1 MNRTKCYQILD
12 GLPPYGTMAI
22 SISEDET
29 VFYAEGFPVRLYKS
43 DGSEW
48 VANFFLGQSNLK
60 EIHELNDSPHLLVI
74 AYGIC
79 YIMNPDQTTP
89 ISVFGTN
96 CSQVFKT
103 ADGRFVL
110 HNQTELILVEPTG
123 AYWISENI
131 SMEQLKDLK
140 LENNVV
146 TGLSFDYSIK
156 QREEWIHFSL
166 HLDTKL
172 LTYEC
177 DSRNRKSEKK
187 WWKRYYPL
195 SR

>member
-1 MNRTKCYQILD
+1 MSNKTKQYEILE

-22 SISEDET
+22 SISEDRT

-48 VANFFLGQSNLK
+48 VANFFPGQSNLK

-79 YIMNPDQTTP
+79 YIINPDQTTP

-123 AYWISENI
+123 AYWISESI

-146 TGLSFDYSIK
+146 TGLSFDYSIN

-166 HLDTKL
+166 HLETKL
-172 LTYEC
+172 LTYQTQVIN
-177 DSRNRKSEKK
+177 SIRRK
-187 WWKRYYPL
+187 WWKFW
-195 SR
+195 